1 MQNIIVSVK
10 YEDKYNSKTFSGKAY
25 SYFSSLK
32 LEVGDIVEAPTKF
45 GNSIARVSKIN
56 IPEERIEYIK
66 PYMKVI
72 TKKLNKQSYLN
83 ENKILEDVA

>member
-10 YEDKYNSKTFSGKAY
+10 YEDKYNPKTFSGKSY
-25 SYFSSLK
+25 SYFSSTP

-45 GNSIARVSKIN
+45 GNSIARVSEIN
-56 IPEERIEYIK
+56 IPEEKIEYIK

-72 TKKLNKQSYLN
+72 TRKLNRRSYLN
-83 ENKILEDVA
+83 DNKIMEDVA

>member
-10 YEDKYNSKTFSGKAY
+10 YEDKYNPKTFSGKAY

-45 GNSIARVSKIN
+45 GNSIARVSEIN

>member
-10 YEDKYNSKTFSGKAY
+10 YEDKYNPKTFSGKAY
-25 SYFSSLK
+25 SYFSSTK

-45 GNSIARVSKIN
+45 GNSIARVSEIN